1 MTKKEKELL
10 DMVDKL
16 DNALWDATSML
27 VNLCNM
33 EDLKPYEYRAGIRCA
48 TAMLMF
54 TSDKVKNDK

>member
-1 MTKKEKELL
+1 MTKKEKELQS
-10 DMVDKL
+10 MIDKL

-48 TAMLMF
+48 TALLMF
-54 TSDKVKNDK
+54 ISDEVKNDQ